1 MERPGRGFL
10 GSEKIP
16 IGLAGTDVVM
26 PMMTGAELAERV
38 VVMRRGIKVLYMSGH
53 AREALDGEQVRGQGV
68 EFLQK
73 PFTRQSLLDKVHSVL
88 VPDE

>member
-1 MERPGRGFL
+1 
-10 GSEKIP
+10 
-16 IGLAGTDVVM
+16 
-26 PMMTGAELAERV
+26 MTGAELAERV

-53 AREALDGEQVRGQGV
+53 AREALDGEQGRGQGV

-73 PFTRQSLLDKVHSVL
+73 PFTRQSLLHKVHSVL